1 MHGAAIIY
9 FELGVVKN
17 LMQKF
22 QSQDT
27 HYYFLIHF
35 SQTKTTLVIFFNNW
49 VNKGKQWSVTSYLIR
64 KPIAVVN
71 MASLF

>member
-1 MHGAAIIY
+1 MHKARA

-17 LMQKF
+17 FMQKF

-27 HYYFLIHF
+27 HDYFLIHF
-35 SQTKTTLVIFFNNW
+35 YQTKATLIIFLNNW

-64 KPIAVVN
+64 KPMAVVN